1 MLHRTSKFSSRHKS
15 QPLPEA
21 VPDVAEH
28 DARPLLALDVDGVL
42 IPYHP
47 PMHDSAYTIVPGISR
62 KWPVHRDLRTWLS
75 HLPLYYEPVWVTS
88 WGHEAC
94 ALQAPMGL
102 PENMPVVN
110 LDTGQGDGRRWFKFL
125 AVQTLDPAR
134 RIAWLDDDMT
144 PTAERWAAARSV
156 PAITIRPDKR
166 IGITE
171 AHVDLLLDW
180 ATSALRTP
188 VD

>member
-1 MLHRTSKFSSRHKS
+1 MSHRTSKFSLRHKS
-15 QPLPEA
+15 QPLPES
-21 VPDVAEH
+21 VPDATEH
-28 DARPLLALDVDGVL
+28 DARPFLALDVDGVL
-42 IPYHP
+42 IPFRA
-47 PMHDSAYTIVPGISR
+47 PMADPAYTIVPGISR

-75 HLPLYYEPVWVTS
+75 HLSLYYEPVWVTS

-102 PENMPVVN
+102 PENMPVVD

-125 AVQTLDPAR
+125 AVQKLDPAR
-134 RIAWLDDDMT
+134 ALAWLDDDMT
-144 PTAERWAAARSV
+144 PAAERWAAARPV

-180 ATSALRTP
+180 ATTALPTP
-188 VD
+188 VE